1 LIKEEIPM
9 SRLPVIVG
17 FGGFNAAGRS
27 SFHHGY
33 RRTVIESLSA
43 EDRQE
48 TLVGLATLM
57 KLVSFTDGQ
66 YTDTEGN
73 TYTAAEVAS
82 TFEAQILNSTL
93 VRRIEEQHLDVDNV
107 HWHKEA
113 TIAPAEGEPL
123 TFVTK
128 KKQLPDTLPDS
139 WQVTELADGMVKVQL
154 LDGVSVKFDA
164 TRELPVKS
172 AGQLP
177 KGFEPGEH
185 YNSRFHPRGLQLTVV
200 AASDAV
206 QSTGIDW
213 QTIVDAVAPDEISV
227 YASSAM
233 GQNDENGNGGMMKS
247 RLMGSR
253 VTAKQLPL
261 GLNTMPADFI
271 NAYVL
276 GSVGQTGALTGA
288 CASFLY
294 NLQAGVNDITSGKR
308 RVVLVG
314 AAEAPIQSEI
324 IDGYGNMSA
333 LASVDGLKKV
343 LGTPEGEEPDY
354 RRASRPFGE
363 NCGFTLAESAQ
374 FFMLMDDALALEL
387 GADIYG
393 AIPEVFI
400 NADGSKK
407 SISAPGPGNY
417 ITMAK
422 SLANAAA
429 IIGTESVRER
439 SFVQAH
445 GSSTPANRVTES
457 MIFDKVAAAFD
468 IKDWSVA
475 AVKAFVGHPLATA
488 SGDQLASSLGV
499 FKYGIVPG
507 VKTIDKVADD
517 VYAERLNISISDVSV
532 GQQGMDVSFLNSKGF
547 GGNNASAAV
556 FAPHIVEA
564 MMTKRYG
571 EEAMAAYRERR
582 ETVRQQAQAYEQAA
596 LAGDLN
602 TIYRF
607 GENMIDEAGITIT
620 SDSITMPGFDH
631 KIDLAAENPYQ
642 DMV

>member
-1 LIKEEIPM
+1 
-9 SRLPVIVG
+9 
-17 FGGFNAAGRS
+17 
-27 SFHHGY
+27 
-33 RRTVIESLSA
+33 
-43 EDRQE
+43 
-48 TLVGLATLM
+48 
-57 KLVSFTDGQ
+57 
-66 YTDTEGN
+66 
-73 TYTAAEVAS
+73 
-82 TFEAQILNSTL
+82 
-93 VRRIEEQHLDVDNV
+93 
-107 HWHKEA
+107 
-113 TIAPAEGEPL
+113 
-123 TFVTK
+123 
-128 KKQLPDTLPDS
+128 
-139 WQVTELADGMVKVQL
+139 
-154 LDGVSVKFDA
+154 
-164 TRELPVKS
+164 
-172 AGQLP
+172 
-177 KGFEPGEH
+177 
-185 YNSRFHPRGLQLTVV
+185 
-200 AASDAV
+200 
-206 QSTGIDW
+206 
-213 QTIVDAVAPDEISV
+213 
-227 YASSAM
+227 
-233 GQNDENGNGGMMKS
+233 
-247 RLMGSR
+247 
-253 VTAKQLPL
+253 
-261 GLNTMPADFI
+261 
-271 NAYVL
+271 
-276 GSVGQTGALTGA
+276 
-288 CASFLY
+288 
-294 NLQAGVNDITSGKR
+294 
-308 RVVLVG
+308 
-314 AAEAPIQSEI
+314 
-324 IDGYGNMSA
+324 
-333 LASVDGLKKV
+333 
-343 LGTPEGEEPDY
+343 
-354 RRASRPFGE
+354 
-363 NCGFTLAESAQ
+363 
-374 FFMLMDDALALEL
+374 
-387 GADIYG
+387 
-393 AIPEVFI
+393 
-400 NADGSKK
+400 
-407 SISAPGPGNY
+407 
-417 ITMAK
+417 MAK